1 MGWVKLVGVEIFGHH
16 GVTREEQNIGQKF
29 RIDVEMQLDL
39 AVAGKSDYVKDTV
52 DYAEVYKTVESITRG
67 RRYHLIEAMA
77 EDISSALLAQFAQLR
92 SVRIRVKK
100 PGAAIGGILDHAEV
114 EIHRG
119 RSTGSAT

>member
-1 MGWVKLVGVEIFGHH
+1 MGWVRLIGVEIFGHH

-29 RIDVEMQLDL
+29 RIDVEMELDL
-39 AVAGKSDYVKDTV
+39 AVAGKSDHVKDTV
-52 DYAEVYKTVESITRG
+52 DYTEVYKTVESITRG

-77 EDISSALLAQFAQLR
+77 EDISTALLKQFPQLR

-114 EIHRG
+114 EIHRI
-119 RSTGSAT
+119 RTLDNTP